1 MLFYKNDAINQY
13 VKKIIILFFISAI
26 VFSSCDS
33 LISTVKDRSVINN
46 SSHTVQFTLEAYGNK
61 VFTLESAKTTT
72 LKLPRFPYGKIVSDV
87 PVVFKTHVENA
98 TIEDMPTYEL
108 NVINTF
114 SQQITV
120 SVKNDKFA
128 VPSSIT
134 IASSASGSIQTRI
147 KPTDVEF
154 NFTCAHGG
162 YRYENYFNETDKK
175 YYLKI
180 Y

>member
-1 MLFYKNDAINQY
+1 M
-13 VKKIIILFFISAI
+13 KKLSALFFISI
-26 VFSSCDS
+26 VLFVSCDS
-33 LISTVKDRSVINN
+33 VISTVRERDIINN
-46 SSHTVQFTLEAYGNK
+46 SSHTAQFTLTSYGDK
-61 VFTLESAKTTT
+61 VFTLAAAERMT
-72 LKLPRFPYGKIVSDV
+72 LKLPSFPAGKIVSDV
-87 PVVFKTHVENA
+87 PVVFKTHADNA

-120 SVKNDKFA
+120 LVKNDKFA

-134 IASSASGSIQTRI
+134 IATSASSSIQTRI

-154 NFTCAHGG
+154 NFTCADGS

-175 YYLKI
+175 YYLRI